1 MDLKNFRAVRILY
14 QLNMIEVAFI
24 IVIIWVMIFNPFLG
38 HAGTN
43 RIDNPISIISDKWQ
57 YAPGETIQ
65 LTVTNNHKCSIW
77 YIDYPQPDLV
87 FWKIEKAGDDGW
99 QPLDFRLPLKENG
112 KEICVLNLYE
122 RPVGVLKKLK
132 PGSVLNAEWNQSMC
146 SFRSSQLPHGP
157 EKLSRGRYRFSFKY
171 SFDTVTIREADKK
184 TWLRPVE
191 LGETQVSHSV
201 EIVIE

>member
-1 MDLKNFRAVRILY
+1 
-14 QLNMIEVAFI
+14 MIEVAFI
-24 IVIIWVMIFNPFLG
+24 IVIICVVIFNPFLG